1 MMMMMMMII
10 IIIKKLGLGLSRLC
24 SATFEHLWHWEEFFA
39 VLETWCH
46 FYLPE
51 QFLSKI

>member
-1 MMMMMMMII
+1 MMMLMMMII

-39 VLETWCH
+39 VLETWCY
-46 FYLPE
+46 FCLPE
-51 QFLSKI
+51 QFLGKI